1 MLYWINNMIWV
12 CKDKK
17 IECSERTLIMAII
30 NVTPD
35 SFSDGGDSFLPE
47 KAAEN
52 AIKAQENGADIID
65 LGAQSI
71 RPGYTE
77 ISAREEWSRLAPV
90 FERIKGKIKIPI
102 SVDTYFPYVAERA
115 ADNGADI
122 INDVSGIINPEM
134 ADVIKKT
141 GCGWVIMHNGAG
153 NITDVKAFFER
164 SVKEASLLGVKKE
177 SLCLDMGIGFG
188 TNRRQDQELIANV
201 RKYRP
206 AEYPLLLGTSRKRVI
221 AQISGQPEPKN
232 RVYGNIA
239 ADTVAILGGV
249 NIIRLHDVENE
260 KQGIKAADALK
271 RALMK

>member
-1 MLYWINNMIWV
+1 
-12 CKDKK
+12 
-17 IECSERTLIMAII
+17 MAII

-35 SFSDGGDSFLPE
+35 SFSDGGDSFSPE

-65 LGAQSI
+65 LGAQST

-153 NITDVKAFFER
+153 NITDVKTFFER

-188 TNRRQDQELIANV
+188 KNRRQDQELIANV